1 MAGTKGRRGWGWLR
15 RAGNRWQ
22 ASYIGPDAIR
32 HRAPHTFTAKM
43 DGEGWLANERRLIE
57 FGDWTPPAQ
66 RAALERASSVTV
78 AQFAKRWIEE
88 RNLKPRTKA
97 EYEARLARLE
107 VSALGPL
114 PLRQLTPEAVRTW
127 HAGFDEAKPAAR
139 ALNYQLLH
147 AVCATAVTDG
157 LLLSNPCNIPKAQA
171 TTATRQAQILT
182 PEQLAAV
189 ADAMEPKRLKM
200 MVLLMAWCGPRW
212 GETIELR
219 RKDVNADCSVITIV
233 RGATH
238 RSGQCNIDTP
248 KSGKGRTV
256 VVPPHIREG
265 LKHHLNTYVAE
276 SADAQLFPAAQ
287 GGCHLNDRVFRD
299 YFVDAQKTT
308 GVDGVRVHDLRHFA
322 GTQTARVGNL
332 VETMGR
338 LGHSTVRASL
348 IYQQAVSGRDAE
360 VAEALSALAQRAVK
374 PQGDTPTN
382 SL

>member
-1 MAGTKGRRGWGWLR
+1 MAGTKNRRSWGWLR
-15 RAGNRWQ
+15 LQGKRWS
-22 ASYIGPDAIR
+22 ASYIGPDAMR

-43 DGEGWLANERRLIE
+43 DGEHWLANERRLIE
-57 FGDWTPPAQ
+57 FGTWTSPAQ

-78 AQFAKRWIEE
+78 GQFARRWIEE
-88 RNLKPRTKA
+88 RDLKPRTRA

-107 VSALGPL
+107 TSILGPL

-127 HAGFDEAKPAAR
+127 HAGFDKTKPAAK

-157 LLLSNPCNIPKAQA
+157 LLQSNPCNIPKAQA
-171 TTATRQAQILT
+171 TTTKRQAHILT
-182 PEQLAAV
+182 PEQLAEL
-189 ADAMEPKRLKM
+189 ADAFEPKRLRM

-212 GETIELR
+212 GEVIELR
-219 RKDVNADCSVITIV
+219 RKDISEDCSVLTIA

-238 RSGQCNIDTP
+238 RSGECNIDTP
-248 KSGKGRTV
+248 KSGKGRIV
-256 VVPPHIREG
+256 VVPPHIREE

-276 SADAQLFPAAQ
+276 DADAQLFPAAQ

-299 YFVDAQKTT
+299 YFTDAQKAI

-332 VETMGR
+332 VETMAR

-360 VAEALSALAQRAVK
+360 VATALSALALAE
-374 PQGDTPTN
+374 PEGGAA
-382 SL
+382 